1 MYFVDP
7 YFSKSLS
14 GGRFFSSIA
23 NGLSNYPSFSKK
35 KYKYVLINISSPII
49 RFIFY
54 RLLNKRIII
63 RVDGN
68 YSYPITKG
76 SLRASSKIAY
86 WIIKI
91 LYKVFF
97 LQPVLRKISNNNKI
111 RFIFNLRFN
120 YSNYIRIFLSQL
132 VVYQS
137 SFSRASHKN
146 IFHNKKSHIIRNS
159 SPWGFNNLPLRK
171 YKKTIYTNKNS
182 IFICTSFHKNR
193 PLKGFGDLLL
203 DLETIKNTNKS
214 IDIDLFIFGYIPETY
229 IKTFSRS
236 IINFD
241 KFKTD
246 NKSWISTYPKFSHY
260 SKELSQKLINSDIY
274 ITYAQLDPCPNI
286 VLEALAHG
294 LPVIG
299 CDSGGIP
306 EIIGNCG
313 EILPISGKNKS
324 NYKNLNFECG
334 LEPPNRED
342 LYKSIL
348 RIINNK
354 NLYQKNIE
362 NSLRRTISIESSVDA
377 YHELLNNLS
386 LSNKL

>member
-7 YFSKSLS
+7 HFSKSLS
-14 GGRFFSSIA
+14 GGRFFASIA
-23 NGLSNYPSFSKK
+23 NGLRNYPSFSEK
-35 KYKYVLINISSPII
+35 KYKYVLINISAPII

-91 LYKVFF
+91 LYKVVF
-97 LQPVLRKISNNNKI
+97 LQPILRKISNYNKI
-111 RFIFNLRFN
+111 RFVFNLRFN
-120 YSNYIRIFLSQL
+120 YSNYLRICLSQL

-137 SFSRASHKN
+137 LFSRESHSN
-146 IFHNKKSHIIRNS
+146 IFQCKKSHIIRNS
-159 SPWGFNNLPLRK
+159 SPWDFNNLPLRK
-171 YKKTIYTNKNS
+171 YKKTIYKNKNS
-182 IFICTSFHKNR
+182 ILICTSFHKNR

-203 DLETIKNTNKS
+203 DLEEIKNNNKS
-214 IDIDLFIFGYIPETY
+214 LDINLFVFGYIPQTY
-229 IKTFSRS
+229 IKTYSRS

-241 KFKTD
+241 KFKKD
-246 NKSWISTYPKFSHY
+246 NKNWISTYPKFLDY
-260 SKELSQKLINSDIY
+260 SKELSQKLIDADIY

-299 CDSGGIP
+299 CNSGGVP
-306 EIIGNCG
+306 EIVGNCG
-313 EILPISGKNKS
+313 EILPISEKTKS
-324 NYKNLNFECG
+324 NYRNLNFESG
-334 LEPPNRED
+334 LEPPHRED
-342 LYKSIL
+342 LYASIM